1 MISLWN
7 VGTLRDYWP
16 RPDAASIE
24 NVEWLQKVDCFR
36 PKFYAVPIQGAIDI
50 AANGYIVN
58 TLAMVPGA
66 WLLGFSHVNASTL
79 DIQVTDIST
88 NYKLF
93 NTPTSV
99 DLFSSSGG
107 YFSPF
112 LLPEPYMMAGNA
124 LLRVEVFNSTA
135 VATAN
140 SQIVLHVLEPRE
152 V

>member
-66 WLLGFSHVNASTL
+66 WLLGFSHVNPVAFDLYFERFLNSGRNDPPDIDL
-79 DIQVTDIST
+79 DFDSRRR
-88 NYKLF
+88 
-93 NTPTSV
+93 
-99 DLFSSSGG
+99 D
-107 YFSPF
+107 
-112 LLPEPYMMAGNA
+112 
-124 LLRVEVFNSTA
+124 EVLSY
-135 VATAN
+135 VLKKYGRGSEATG
-140 SQIVLHVLEPRE
+140 E
-152 V
+152 